1 MPVRRRTAALWVVHN
16 YPPKQANLP
25 ALTRSRYA
33 CSKDYYAQNKGCLVA
48 VGTEVTFCPPHR
60 SVRAELPHTAPTS
73 GVTHKSAP
81 LDMGAYY
88 GVVEQTAQQS
98 D

>member
-1 MPVRRRTAALWVVHN
+1 MPLQPLLMLDVLQTSS
-16 YPPKQANLP
+16 PPV
-25 ALTRSRYA
+25 TS
-33 CSKDYYAQNKGCLVA
+33 LVA
-48 VGTEVTFCPPHR
+48 VGTEVTPRPPHR

-81 LDMGAYY
+81 LDMSAYF

>member
-1 MPVRRRTAALWVVHN
+1 MRDLVNA
-16 YPPKQANLP
+16 
-25 ALTRSRYA
+25 TRGFEGLAISIE
-33 CSKDYYAQNKGCLVA
+33 KPVA

-60 SVRAELPHTAPTS
+60 SVRAELPHTDPTS

-81 LDMGAYY
+81 LDMGAYF

>member
-1 MPVRRRTAALWVVHN
+1 MGFEGLAISIEKP
-16 YPPKQANLP
+16 
-25 ALTRSRYA
+25 
-33 CSKDYYAQNKGCLVA
+33 VA

-60 SVRAELPHTAPTS
+60 SVRAELPHTDPTS

-81 LDMGAYY
+81 LDMGAYF